1 MTKQLGT
8 VWFSTTTVV
17 LFGCSVSHCLQPW
30 PAASSLPCLLPSPR
44 ACSNSRPSSQW
55 CHTTISSSV
64 IPLVSCLQSFPASGS
79 YLMNQLFIS
88 GGHSIGVS
96 ALASVL
102 PVNIQD
108 WFPLGLTS
116 WISLQS
122 KGLYKESF
130 PIPQFQKQHFFGVQ
144 PSLWF
149 NSRTHS
155 WLLEKP

>member
-102 PVNIQD
+102 PMNNQD
-108 WFPLGLTS
+108 WFPLGNQDWLVWSPCCPKDSQEFSPT
-116 WISLQS
+116 
-122 KGLYKESF
+122 
-130 PIPQFQKQHFFGVQ
+130 PQFKSINSLCSAFFII
-144 PSLWF
+144 
-149 NSRTHS
+149 
-155 WLLEKP
+155 